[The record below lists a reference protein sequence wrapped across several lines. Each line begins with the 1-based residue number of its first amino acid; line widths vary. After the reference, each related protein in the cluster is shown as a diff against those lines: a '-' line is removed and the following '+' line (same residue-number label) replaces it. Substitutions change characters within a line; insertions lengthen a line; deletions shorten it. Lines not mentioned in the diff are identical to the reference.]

1 MHIITILIIMN
12 TKIEIIIFWIKNHSL
27 SIAVDPTIAL
37 HQVLEWIIELLVT
50 IVMVPEDQ
58 EYQQLRHKLQEK
70 MVLL

>member
-12 TKIEIIIFWIKNHSL
+12 TKIGIIIFWIKNHSL

-50 IVMVPEDQ
+50 IVMVPEDL